1 MASVE
6 SRPSAARRLTPAMAD
21 AIAQAMRDDPR
32 VVLWGED
39 VSIGVMGPTRG
50 LAAEF
55 GSERVRDTPISEQG
69 FVGAAVG
76 AAMGGLR
83 PVVDLMFASF
93 AYVCL
98 DQLVN
103 QAGRIRSM
111 SGGQFRVP
119 LTLVASAGA
128 AGANAAH
135 HSETPHPTFMAAGGL
150 NVVFPST
157 VHAAYWL
164 TRAAIASDDP
174 TIVLFHPA
182 LAGERGTVGE
192 EPLGLGAAVVDRAG
206 DDVTIVACGGMMA
219 KRAREAGAL
228 LEERG
233 VSAEVIDACSL
244 VPLGRD
250 AILGSVRRTGRL
262 VVVDEARQT
271 CSAASE
277 IAALAAEE
285 AFDALRAP
293 VRRVCVPDVPIPFS
307 PPLERALLPDAERIA
322 GAAQEVLRA

>member
-1 MASVE
+1 
-6 SRPSAARRLTPAMAD
+6 MAD
-21 AIAQAMRDDPR
+21 AIAQAMREDPR

-50 LAAEF
+50 LAGEF
-55 GSERVRDTPISEQG
+55 GPERVRDTPISEQG
-69 FVGAAVG
+69 FLGAAVG

-93 AYVCL
+93 AYVCF

-111 SGGQFRVP
+111 TGGQFRVP
-119 LTLVASAGA
+119 LTVLASAGA

-135 HSETPHPTFMAAGGL
+135 HSETPHPAFMAAGGL
-150 NVVFPST
+150 RVVFPST

-182 LAGERGTVGE
+182 LAGERGTVGP
-192 EPLGLGAAVVDRAG
+192 EPLELGAAVVDREG

-219 KRAREAGAL
+219 RRAREAGAL
-228 LEERG
+228 LAERG
-233 VSAEVIDACSL
+233 VAAEVVDCCSL
-244 VPLGRD
+244 VPLDR
-250 AILGSVRRTGRL
+250 ATILASVEKTGRL
-262 VVVDEARQT
+262 VVVDEARLT

-277 IAALAAEE
+277 VAATVAEHG
-285 AFDALRAP
+285 FRSLRAP
-293 VRRVCVPDVPIPFS
+293 VRRLCVPDVPIPFS

-322 GAAQEVLRA
+322 AAAEEVMRA